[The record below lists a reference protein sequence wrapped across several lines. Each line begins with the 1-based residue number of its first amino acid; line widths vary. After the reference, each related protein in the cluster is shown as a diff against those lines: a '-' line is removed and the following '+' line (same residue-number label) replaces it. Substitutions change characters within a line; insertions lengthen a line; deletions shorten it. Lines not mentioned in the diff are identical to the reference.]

1 MPEQFFSQHALYWVA
16 AFVLMF
22 AAAKLL
28 VAKHSR
34 FQSWSDA
41 QKSVAVKGI
50 ALSSFVLVYFVVT
63 LLVLG

>member
-16 AFVLMF
+16 AFVLIF
-22 AAAKLL
+22 SSAKLL

-34 FQSWSDA
+34 FQAWSDA

-50 ALSSFVLVYFVVT
+50 ALSCFVFVYFAVT

>member
-16 AFVLMF
+16 AFVLLF

-28 VAKHSR
+28 VARHSR
-34 FQSWSDA
+34 FQSWSDV
-41 QKSVAVKGI
+41 QKSIVVKGI

>member
-22 AAAKLL
+22 AATKLL
-28 VAKHSR
+28 VAKHAR